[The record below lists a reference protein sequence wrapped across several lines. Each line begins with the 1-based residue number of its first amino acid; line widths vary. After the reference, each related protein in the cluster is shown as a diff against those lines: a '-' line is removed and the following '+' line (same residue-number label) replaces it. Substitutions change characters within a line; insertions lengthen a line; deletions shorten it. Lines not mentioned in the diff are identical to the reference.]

1 MRLISVCFRKK
12 LLHGGKMKKIFS
24 GWGPIYQI
32 IGISTGFFLLTI
44 LLLFFQGSFDLLES
58 WMLRTFIN
66 KAEYGNEVI
75 SLYGYTALFIFLE
88 ALFGGISGWVIGK
101 MAVNGKERIQLC
113 LAERLLRCSYDSYS
127 EMGTG
132 EWQTRLHSDS
142 LQCVEYVKYLFQ
154 TVIYGVI
161 FLIGPLCIAF
171 IVSWPMA
178 LLSLLMVPVVLFCSA
193 KFSTSIGNASEEIQ
207 NLNGKINQIF
217 QEYIWQIPANKAYS
231 VQKEWT
237 GHIHE
242 TLEDVYQSKRKL
254 LKAQIIYE
262 PFLSFV
268 QMMPQIIIMSAGGIF
283 LLNGLI
289 TAGDLMLFTIFF
301 GYIANGL
308 MGIPNW
314 ISELRKYSGY
324 KKRVNEALALPSDV
338 GEEQPQKEGKGIL
351 LQGASF
357 SYGKDKFF
365 LKGISANIRQG
376 MHVAVIGESGCGKST
391 FLKLLAGLYRPQE
404 GKATVLGYDLL
415 RCKNEQLFSHMALIL
430 QDTYLFPGTIR
441 ENLVIGC
448 GAISDEEIREA
459 CIKAKLWDWILTLP
473 QGLQTVLVEFSSNI
487 SGGQRQRIGIARAI
501 LRGADLWLI
510 DEPTSALDSSTAMEV
525 EENLREITKELTT
538 VTVTH
543 RLDRM
548 DFYDL
553 IFIMENGSIAEQG
566 THGELLR
573 KSRTYMH
580 LLKGKEGA

>member
-1 MRLISVCFRKK
+1 
-12 LLHGGKMKKIFS
+12 
-24 GWGPIYQI
+24 
-32 IGISTGFFLLTI
+32 
-44 LLLFFQGSFDLLES
+44 
-58 WMLRTFIN
+58 
-66 KAEYGNEVI
+66 
-75 SLYGYTALFIFLE
+75 
-88 ALFGGISGWVIGK
+88 
-101 MAVNGKERIQLC
+101 
-113 LAERLLRCSYDSYS
+113 
-127 EMGTG
+127 
-132 EWQTRLHSDS
+132 
-142 LQCVEYVKYLFQ
+142 
-154 TVIYGVI
+154 
-161 FLIGPLCIAF
+161 
-171 IVSWPMA
+171 
-178 LLSLLMVPVVLFCSA
+178 
-193 KFSTSIGNASEEIQ
+193 
-207 NLNGKINQIF
+207 
-217 QEYIWQIPANKAYS
+217 
-231 VQKEWT
+231 
-237 GHIHE
+237 
-242 TLEDVYQSKRKL
+242 
-254 LKAQIIYE
+254 
-262 PFLSFV
+262 
-268 QMMPQIIIMSAGGIF
+268 
-283 LLNGLI
+283 
-289 TAGDLMLFTIFF
+289 MLFTIFF